1 MVSTRRSGLEGTWLE
16 ATLYRVP
23 GDDEKAQGIP
33 HLVALHTLAGVPMMN
48 EFEKLQ
54 ELTLKSIISLTER
67 MQMQDEEISILREEI
82 DSLETSLRLEKQQKI
97 KAEESLKRERLKYK
111 ILCQEA
117 FISGAQIA
125 KGKP

>member
-1 MVSTRRSGLEGTWLE
+1 MVSTGRSGLERTWLE
-16 ATLYRVP
+16 ATFDRVP
-23 GDDEKAQGIP
+23 GDDEKAQGIQDM
-33 HLVALHTLAGVPMMN
+33 VALHTIAGVPMMN

-82 DSLETSLRLEKQQKI
+82 DSLETSLRLEKQQRI
-97 KAEESLKRERLKYK
+97 KAEESVKRERLKYK
-111 ILCQEA
+111 MLYQEA

-125 KGKP
+125 KGKT